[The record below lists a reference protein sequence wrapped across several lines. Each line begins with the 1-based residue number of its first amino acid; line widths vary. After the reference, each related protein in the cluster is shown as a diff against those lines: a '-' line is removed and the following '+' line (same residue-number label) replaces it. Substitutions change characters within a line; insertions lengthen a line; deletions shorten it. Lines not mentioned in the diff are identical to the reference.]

1 VNQSLRAGREL
12 VAIPGPSVVPDRVLS
27 AMHRAMPNIYGGEL
41 IDVSDEVMERLP
53 AVARTTARPFIAIAN
68 GHGAWEMAL
77 SNTLS
82 RGDRILVLPS
92 GPFARAWGEMAAFAG
107 VKTEE
112 LAAPDRCA
120 VDPAQVEEHLA
131 ADTDRTLK
139 AVLVAHVDTGTSVRN
154 DVAAIRTAM
163 DAADHPALLMVDG
176 IASLGSDRYEMDAW
190 GVDVTVGASQKGLM
204 VPPGLGFVWAGPRAW
219 EAHATADLRT
229 WYWDWTSRATD
240 EPHYLRYCGTP
251 PIPHLFGL
259 REALVMIEEEGL
271 EATWRRH
278 AVLADAVR
286 TAVEAWSAP
295 DGLELNI
302 TDPSARANSVTMILG
317 GSIDTDLLRT
327 VCAEQAGLT
336 LGVGLGDH
344 EGRGFRI
351 GHMGHLNPPMVLG
364 TLGTVEAALA
374 TIGATTGSSGVAA
387 AAAVIAD
394 AMGRASV

>member
-1 VNQSLRAGREL
+1 MNQSLSAGREL

-41 IDVSDEVMERLP
+41 IDVSNEVIERLP

-82 RGDRILVLPS
+82 RGDRILVLTS

-112 LAAPDRCA
+112 LAAPDRRA

-131 ADTDRTLK
+131 ADTDRAIN
-139 AVLVAHVDTGTSVRN
+139 AVLIAHVDTGTSVRN
-154 DVAAIRTAM
+154 DIEAIRAAM

-176 IASLGSDRYEMDAW
+176 IASLGSERYEMDAW

-229 WYWDWTSRATD
+229 WYWDWTSRAAD

-271 EATWRRH
+271 EAAWRRH

-286 TAVEAWSAP
+286 AAVEAWGAP

-317 GSIDTDLLRT
+317 GAIDADRLRA
-327 VCAEQAGLT
+327 VCFDQAGLT

-344 EGRGFRI
+344 DGRGFRI
-351 GHMGHLNPPMVLG
+351 GHMGHLNPPMILG
-364 TLGTVEAALA
+364 TLGTIEAALA
-374 TIGATTGSSGVAA
+374 AIGAPTGSSGVAA

-394 AMGRASV
+394 AMGRALA